1 MTVCAVCAAVDQ
13 TIADKRA
20 DVSPVRA
27 EHLFALHMTDVVS
40 GASEEV
46 IRRRVN
52 GRPFIVYRFAMVNSR
67 PPTKVSW

>member
-46 IRRRVN
+46 I
-52 GRPFIVYRFAMVNSR
+52 PS
-67 PPTKVSW
+67 SS